1 MVTQTKSK
9 KPSLRQL
16 AVELGVNPS
25 YLSRVINN
33 KKKPSARIA
42 KALRRAGVHGNMIIG
57 YKNGNQSVDQPH
69 AQSVNQNGQHCVL
82 KNIAKIPQNETKCA
96 RSSVDRASVFE
107 TGGRGF
113 ESLQAHHYLKLK
125 ALKCFVI

>member
-1 MVTQTKSK
+1 MVMQKS

-16 AVELGVNPS
+16 AKELGISHS
-25 YLSRVINN
+25 YLSQVLNGKRPTNPIITKSLRNFGIRVSISGNSRNGKQILSVSGKQNDKLVAYQKN
-33 KKKPSARIA
+33 KET
-42 KALRRAGVHGNMIIG
+42 
-57 YKNGNQSVDQPH
+57 NQKTP
-69 AQSVNQNGQHCVL
+69 QS
-82 KNIAKIPQNETKCA
+82 ESKCA

-125 ALKCFVI
+125 IPYVNHA